1 MQVVDV
7 PQVSLTLDALLDAAI
22 VKAGLREFGDDA
34 FLLPLSVL
42 LQSLDGEAQL
52 SAAGR
57 YGQFCRIVDLLVNR
71 LRVEHWLQRHPE
83 IRDEAIAPP
92 LVIVGL
98 MRTGTT
104 MLHRLLACD
113 RRFHALLWYESRYP
127 APLGDGFEAASDTAC
142 ALESEDLRVP
152 LAREEVRQMI
162 AASPDLAAIH
172 PLDACAADEEVM
184 LLEHSFYST
193 VPESFAHL
201 PGYARWLEEHD
212 NMPGYR
218 YLHTLLQFLQ
228 WQKKRRGEDAERWL
242 LKTPH
247 HLHHL
252 DILLQV
258 FPGATVI
265 QTHRDPLQTIP
276 SLCSM
281 NYALAC
287 MGSNAV
293 DAHTLGRHWCNK
305 FARSL
310 RRSIAVR
317 EQYPQQF
324 IDVLYGDTAQ
334 NPMATVQR
342 VYDQLGLALDAN
354 SRAAM
359 EAWLAEN
366 RREDRDPHHYTLEQ
380 FGFTRDQLARDF
392 SDYRQ
397 QFLL

>member
-1 MQVVDV
+1 MPELQIPDVALNLEAVLAAAVDK
-7 PQVSLTLDALLDAAI
+7 AA
-22 VKAGLREFGDDA
+22 LREFGDEE
-34 FLLPLSVL
+34 FLSPLQAL
-42 LQSLDGEAQL
+42 LQSLDQDARL

-57 YGQFCRIVDLLVNR
+57 QGQFYRIVDLLVNR
-71 LRVEHWLQRHPE
+71 LRVEHWLRRYPQ
-83 IRDEAIAPP
+83 IRDEIIAPP

-113 RRFHALLWYESRYP
+113 RRFYSLMWYESRYP
-127 APLGDGFEAASDTAC
+127 APLPDYAFTG
-142 ALESEDLRVP
+142 EDSRIA
-152 LAREEVRQMI
+152 LAREEVQQML

-201 PGYARWLEEHD
+201 PRFARWLEAHD
-212 NMPGYR
+212 NTPGYR
-218 YLHTLLQFLQ
+218 YLFTLLQFLQ
-228 WQKKRRGEDAERWL
+228 WQKKRLGGAADRWV

-252 DILLQV
+252 DILLDV

-287 MGSNAV
+287 MGSDSV
-293 DAHTLGRHWCNK
+293 DAAVIGRHWCDK
-305 FARSL
+305 FARSM
-310 RRSIAVR
+310 RRSIALR
-317 EQYPQQF
+317 ERHPQQF
-324 IDVLYGDTAQ
+324 IDVLYADTASEPLAVVG
-334 NPMATVQR
+334 NL
-342 VYDQLGLALDAN
+342 YDRLGLTLD
-354 SRAAM
+354 SDTRAAM
-359 EAWLAEN
+359 EQWLREN
-366 RREDRDPHHYTLEQ
+366 RRQDRDPHRYTLEQ
-380 FGFTRDQLARDF
+380 FGFTREGLERDF
-392 SDYRQ
+392 AEYRRR
-397 QFLL
+397 FLA